1 MAPASTLASPASALV
16 LAFITSASAFVSTC
30 TSTSAQALQ
39 LSSCPSSSSCHP
51 HRGYRYPVAAV
62 SRAMPMAS
70 PVRMVSDSVA
80 EVKSKVLQLAAAM
93 DRGGMAN
100 PGVSNAYLGT
110 KDDMRLLVES
120 LAELDPVNKPLT
132 AAELSGRWELVYT
145 TVELFRASPFFQMV
159 EAGYDDPE
167 KSNLFFKLHQ
177 LQTGSWGASKI
188 GRVTQTL
195 DLIDS
200 IDSVMPSTEG
210 GDATSTPAAE
220 AEAVA
225 AGAIEGSE
233 QAGVVEDK
241 TDMSGGSG
249 SLESEVDLIILPL
262 TSVPLVG
269 FWKLLPTFGGCIAT
283 KAKCSLAGDN
293 NEVVQLVVESTK
305 LKAVEDVPLLP
316 LAGPLFEGVEFPT
329 GEVTKKVMGNVPMTK
344 QTVVYIDDTLR
355 VMEDK
360 AGELY
365 IYAR

>member
-1 MAPASTLASPASALV
+1 MAMT
-16 LAFITSASAFVSTC
+16 
-30 TSTSAQALQ
+30 
-39 LSSCPSSSSCHP
+39 
-51 HRGYRYPVAAV
+51 
-62 SRAMPMAS
+62 S

-80 EVKSKVLQLAAAM
+80 GVKSKVLQLAAAM

-100 PGVSNAYLGT
+100 PGKCQCVSNAYLGT

-132 AAELSGRWELVYT
+132 ASELSGRWELVYT

-188 GRVTQTL
+188 GRVIQAKMDETTL

-200 IDSVMPSTEG
+200 VPPSKEG
-210 GDATSTPAAE
+210 RDATATPAAE
-220 AEAVA
+220 AKEAA
-225 AGAIEGSE
+225 AGAIEGSDKAE
-233 QAGVVEDK
+233 VVEDN
-241 TDMSGGSG
+241 TDVSGGSG

-283 KAKCSLAGDN
+283 KAKCSLAGDK
-293 NEVVQLVVESTK
+293 NEVLQLVVESTK

-316 LAGPLFEGVEFPT
+316 LAGPLFEGMEFPT
-329 GEVTKKVMGNVPMTK
+329 GEVTKKVMGNVPVTK

>member
-1 MAPASTLASPASALV
+1 MTM
-16 LAFITSASAFVSTC
+16 T
-30 TSTSAQALQ
+30 
-39 LSSCPSSSSCHP
+39 
-51 HRGYRYPVAAV
+51 
-62 SRAMPMAS
+62 S

-100 PGVSNAYLGT
+100 PGKCQCVSNAYLGT

-132 AAELSGRWELVYT
+132 PPELSGRWELVYT

-200 IDSVMPSTEG
+200 VPPSMEG
-210 GDATSTPAAE
+210 GDATASPAAE
-220 AEAVA
+220 AEAAA
-225 AGAIEGSE
+225 AGAIEGSDK
-233 QAGVVEDK
+233 AGVVEDI
-241 TDMSGGSG
+241 TDVSGGSG

-316 LAGPLFEGVEFPT
+316 LAGPLFEGMEFPT
-329 GEVTKKVMGNVPMTK
+329 GEVTKKVMGNVPVTK

-365 IYAR
+365 IYARPLKSF